1 MAKKNNVKK
10 EDDALT
16 QYTFEEEKPLN
27 LPQTGLV
34 LTWTDPLG
42 EKDAYV

>member
-1 MAKKNNVKK
+1 MARKSGRK
-10 EDDALT
+10 EEKDELA
-16 QYTFEEEKPLN
+16 QHTFEEEKPLN

-34 LTWTDPLG
+34 LAWTDPLG